1 VSLFVQKRT
10 TAWAILG
17 LLLFAVVVV
26 VIQAVLQAATT
37 TTQIRG
43 TQKTNVPKIDNTA
56 ETLKTVKRL
65 AEKIDSC
72 TDPTGECAKRGQRQT
87 AAAVGNIRSDT
98 RNVVVATIVC
108 QQQGARGFEA
118 IAACVD
124 RAVAAVAHPKP

>member
-1 VSLFVQKRT
+1 MNRRNF
-10 TAWAILG
+10 AWLLIG
-17 LLLFAVVVV
+17 LAASAVFVV
-26 VIQAVLQAATT
+26 VITAVLQTRA
-37 TTQIRG
+37 

-65 AEKIDSC
+65 ALKIDSC

-87 AAAVGNIRSDT
+87 AAAVGNIRADT

-108 QQQGARGFEA
+108 QQQGAKGFEA

-124 RAVAAVAHPKP
+124 RAVAAATPRKP